1 LDADNAQDPA
11 GSAGVD
17 IAVVGATGAVGG
29 AILELLA
36 ERGFTRTTIH
46 PVASDASSGET
57 VMFGNKPLLVEG
69 ISEFDFS
76 RVGLALFAVNPEV
89 SAAHAA
95 RATESGCIVIDCSG
109 RFAEDTEIPLVV
121 YNANPEDLAD
131 YSIRGLVAV
140 PGAVATQLAA
150 VLAPIQAEVGIASIH
165 IATYQAVSGAG
176 RGGIAALAGQ
186 TAALLN
192 GLPLPKGGVFPRQIA
207 FNLLPCIGT
216 LDEQGH
222 SSEEVQVVRETRRL
236 LGDTSIGI
244 SATCVQ
250 VPVFHGHALAVHL
263 ETRYPLDVSD
273 LRQLLKKAQ
282 GVTLVDAGATGKYP
296 TPTED
301 AAGVDGVLVG
311 RLRADQFNEK
321 GINLW
326 IVSDNLR
333 NGAAMN
339 SVRLVE
345 MLIKSYL

>member
-1 LDADNAQDPA
+1 MDTDNTQASA
-11 GSAGVD
+11 GRQGVD

-36 ERGFTRTTIH
+36 ERGFARTTIH
-46 PVASDASSGET
+46 PVASDASANET
-57 VMFGNKPLLVEG
+57 VMFGNQPLLVEG

-76 RVGLALFAVNPEV
+76 RVGLALFAVNSEV
-89 SAAHAA
+89 SATHVK
-95 RATESGCIVIDCSG
+95 RATEASCIVIDCSG
-109 RFAEDTEIPLVV
+109 QFAGDKEIPLVV
-121 YNANPEDLAD
+121 YNANPEDLAG
-131 YSIRGLVAV
+131 YSLRSLIAV
-140 PGAVATQLAA
+140 PGAIATQLAA
-150 VLAPIQAEVGIASIH
+150 VLAPIQAEVGIARIH
-165 IATYQAVSGAG
+165 IASYQSVSGAG

-192 GLPLPKGGVFPRQIA
+192 GLPVPKGGVFTRQIA

-222 SSEEVQVVRETRRL
+222 SSEELQVVRETQRL
-236 LGDTSIGI
+236 LADTSIGI

-250 VPVFHGHALAVHL
+250 VPVFHGLAVAVHL
-263 ETRYPLDVSD
+263 ETRYPLDVGD
-273 LRQLLKKAQ
+273 LRRLLKKAQ
-282 GVTLVDAGATGKYP
+282 DVTLVNAGAAGKYP
-296 TPTED
+296 TPAED
-301 AAGVDGVLVG
+301 AAGLDGVLVG
-311 RLRADQFNEK
+311 RLRADQFNEN
-321 GINLW
+321 GLNLW

>member
-1 LDADNAQDPA
+1 MQTDNAQEPVGNA
-11 GSAGVD
+11 GID

-36 ERGFTRTTIH
+36 TRGFPRATIH
-46 PVASDASSGET
+46 PVASDASGGET

-76 RVGLALFAVNPEV
+76 RVGLALFAVNPAV
-89 SAAHAA
+89 STAHAA
-95 RATESGCIVIDCSG
+95 RVTEAGCIVIDCSG
-109 RFAEDTEIPLVV
+109 RFAEDAEIPLVV
-121 YNANPEDLAD
+121 YNANPEDLAG
-131 YSIRGLVAV
+131 YSSHGLVAV

-150 VLAPIQAEVGIASIH
+150 VLAPLQAEVGIASMQ
-165 IATYQAVSGAG
+165 IATYQSVSGAG

-192 GLPLPKGGVFPRQIA
+192 GLPVPESGVFSGQIA
-207 FNLLPCIGT
+207 FNLLPGIGT
-216 LDEQGH
+216 FDEQGH
-222 SSEEVQVVRETRRL
+222 SAEELQLVCETRRL
-236 LGDTSIGI
+236 LGDPSMAI

-250 VPVFHGHALAVHL
+250 VPVFHGHAVAVHL
-263 ETRYPLDVSD
+263 ETRYPLAVED
-273 LRQLLKKAQ
+273 LREMLHKAQ
-282 GVTLVDAGATGKYP
+282 DVTLTDADAPSKYP
-296 TPTED
+296 TP
-301 AAGVDGVLVG
+301 AGDGSELTGVLVG
-311 RLRADQFNEK
+311 RLRADPFNEK
-321 GINLW
+321 GLNLW